1 MTGITVG
8 VPVYHGALTLPETL
22 RSIQQQ
28 DHSPELVLI
37 SIDGG
42 DDESYGVIEPYLADA
57 RFRCIRQPRRLG
69 WADHLS
75 WLIDECRTDFFV
87 YWQQDDF
94 ASNNY
99 LGELAL
105 VHSRTP
111 DTSIAYTD
119 VQWFGDRFT
128 RERMDSIV
136 DGTARDRVLAYA
148 DHQHW
153 IPLRGLIRTDHLRS
167 APPCATLHARSPFE
181 NGFLAYLA
189 GCAPMRRCDSA
200 LYFKRAHR
208 SQWGSS
214 FDRRPVDMRRA
225 DWISRADAL
234 LVVLEHFSDDD
245 QAGDSVD
252 RIVQRFAAPSPGRFS
267 DFRFDG
273 ESAAQRFVRESVAQR
288 PEPWE
293 IRLRAWLDVGG
304 EPAAAELAAHQQRHA
319 PVTPGCTWSL
329 AAGASPSG
337 EVFLGFGWSTRE
349 EWGSWSEVPNPT
361 ILLPAVTESG
371 TLTLHG
377 MHHGIDGH
385 ETRVVWSVD
394 GGERGAH
401 AVRCGGPVALE
412 IPVSPGQRVLRLDL
426 PGAVSPQELGTSPDS
441 RNLGLGLAALQFC

>member
-1 MTGITVG
+1 VTGITVG
-8 VPVYHGALTLPETL
+8 VPVYRGALTLPETL

-28 DHSPELVLI
+28 DHSPELVLV

-42 DDESYGVIEPYLADA
+42 DDESYSVVEPFLDDP
-57 RFRCIRQPRRLG
+57 RIRCVRQSQRLG

-75 WLIDECRTDFFV
+75 WLIAQCRTDFFV

-119 VQWFGDRFT
+119 VQWFGDRIA
-128 RERMDSIV
+128 RERMDPIIGAS
-136 DGTARDRVLAYA
+136 ARDRVLAYA

-167 APPCATLHARSPFE
+167 APPCAALHARSPFE
-181 NGFLAYLA
+181 NGFLAHLA

-214 FDRRPVDMRRA
+214 FDRRPPETRRA
-225 DWISRADAL
+225 DWITRGEAL
-234 LVVLEHFSDDD
+234 LAVLEHFSDADEL
-245 QAGDSVD
+245 GDAVD
-252 RIVQRFAAPSPGRFS
+252 RIVQRFAAPPPGRFV
-267 DFRFDG
+267 DHPFDG
-273 ESAAQRFVRESVAQR
+273 DGAPQRFVRESVALR
-288 PEPWE
+288 PQPWE
-293 IRLRAWLDVGG
+293 QRLRAWADVAGA
-304 EPAAAELAAHQQRHA
+304 PAAAELAAHRQRC
-319 PVTPGCTWSL
+319 TPISPGQAWSL
-329 AAGASPSG
+329 AEGANPSG
-337 EVFLGFGWSTRE
+337 EVFLGFGWSIRE
-349 EWGSWSEVPNPT
+349 RWGTWSEVSEPT
-361 ILLPAVTESG
+361 ILLPQVTEAG

-377 MHHGIDGH
+377 THHGTEGH

-394 GGERGAH
+394 DGANGSQV
-401 AVRCGGPVALE
+401 VRCGVPLALSIPVA
-412 IPVSPGQRVLRLDL
+412 PGQRVLRLGL
-426 PGAVSPQELGTSPDS
+426 PGAVSPQELGSSPDP
-441 RNLGLGLAALQFC
+441 RNLGFGLAGLEFG